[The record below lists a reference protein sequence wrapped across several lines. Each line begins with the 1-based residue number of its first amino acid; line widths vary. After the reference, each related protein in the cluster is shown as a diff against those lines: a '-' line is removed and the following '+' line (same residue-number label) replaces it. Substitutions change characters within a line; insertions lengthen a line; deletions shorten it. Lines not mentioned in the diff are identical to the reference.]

1 MEQATMED
9 LLKMLDP
16 AKVPAH
22 VAIIMDGNGRWAKAR
37 GLDRS
42 EGHVEG
48 VSTVRRI
55 TEIASEAG
63 VKCLTLYAFSTEN
76 WHRPQAEVDALMHLI
91 GIAIERETPDL
102 IKNNVRLTMI
112 GDFAR
117 MPQEPRR
124 RLEGCFNAT
133 AHCTGLVL
141 NLALSYS
148 GRWDIV
154 AAARQIAARC
164 ADGSMV
170 AEDIDEQTFA
180 RYLSTASL
188 PCDCPDPDLLIRT
201 GGDKRVSN
209 FLLWQIAYAEI
220 DVTDKYWP
228 DFSKEDFLRAL
239 IRFQGRERRFGLTSE
254 QLLSN

>member
-1 MEQATMED
+1 MEQSTLQE
-9 LLKMLDP
+9 LLSRLDP
-16 AKVPAH
+16 KKVPAH
-22 VAIIMDGNGRWAKAR
+22 VAIIMDGNGRWAKDR
-37 GLDRS
+37 GLERS

-48 VSTVRRI
+48 VTTVRRI

-76 WHRPQAEVDALMHLI
+76 WNRPQAEVDALMHLI

-117 MPQEPRR
+117 MPEEPRR
-124 RLEGCFNAT
+124 RLQGCFEAT

-154 AAARQIAARC
+154 AAARQIAAQC
-164 ADGSMV
+164 ASGDLTPG
-170 AEDIDEQTFA
+170 DIDERLFA
-180 RYLSTASL
+180 SRLSTASL
-188 PCDCPDPDLLIRT
+188 PIDCPDPDLLIRT

-228 DFSKEDFLRAL
+228 DFSKEDFVEAL
-239 IRFQGRERRFGLTSE
+239 IRFQHRERRFGLTSE
-254 QLLSN
+254 QVANL